1 MPTAEIQPYGALT
14 FPFDEGTK
22 EKIKKLGA
30 QWNHPG
36 APKAWLVSADRLA
49 VARIILEQAARE
61 RGWKLLDYS
70 SKTAEKI
77 KTEQAQ
83 ERRREL
89 AAHQAAFIDAL
100 KLIPPRTHAG
110 MHTMPPGVSLR

>member
-36 APKAWLVSADRLA
+36 APKPWLVSGDRLA
-49 VARIILEQAARE
+49 AARIILEQAAR
-61 RGWKLLDYS
+61 GGGGKLQDYS
-70 SKTAEKI
+70 PKPAELI

-89 AAHQAAFIDAL
+89 AAYQAAFIDAL
-100 KLIPPRTHAG
+100 KLIPPRTH
-110 MHTMPPGVSLR
+110 